1 MEHSQVSWQPGIII
15 ASELSM
21 TIDRVWPAQVNHK
34 SHPAGRVGFAF
45 GIRVGLGHRVWHYAV
60 WFGLICLP
68 TT

>member
-34 SHPAGRVGFAF
+34 SHPAGRVG
-45 GIRVGLGHRVWHYAV
+45 LGHRVWHYAV
-60 WFGLICLP
+60 WFGL
-68 TT
+68 